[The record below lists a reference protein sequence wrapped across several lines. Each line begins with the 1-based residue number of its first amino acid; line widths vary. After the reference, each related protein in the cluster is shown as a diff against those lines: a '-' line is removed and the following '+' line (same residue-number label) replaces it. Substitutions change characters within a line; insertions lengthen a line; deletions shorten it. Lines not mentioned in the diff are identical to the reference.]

1 MKNETRITNTT
12 YIRNVLY
19 HLYKYPELSN
29 ALVFLML
36 YPKYVYGLEIYCDD
50 IYNELYPLLPSYYRL
65 TDSVKS
71 NDIHIHLIIQYYKPK
86 NKEREV

>member
-1 MKNETRITNTT
+1 M
-12 YIRNVLY
+12 
-19 HLYKYPELSN
+19 LS
-29 ALVFLML
+29 
-36 YPKYVYGLEIYCDD
+36 PKYVYGLEIYCDD

-71 NDIHIHLIIQYYKPK
+71 NDIHIHLIVQYYKPK